1 MGTRGLPWRTNS
13 SALCRLKSCLLSVSC
28 FWCGFSSANF
38 PEVLRMEGMI
48 DFRTLEKELEQAIAS
63 DEKYKREND
72 AKFRAVR
79 QKVASY
85 EEFRDIVRASHLKPL
100 DKGDKMRSKRSMLWN
115 SCAFKSNCK
124 EESGIELSQEL
135 EQLPE
140 TSAEFYRDW
149 RRCMKSS
156 QQRYQLLL
164 QLGPQSL
171 GRIFQTDLAYGLL
184 GEFLAVLTENVCMED
199 QNIVLEILESFAGT
213 KRFGLNIE
221 LLGEQEKE
229 GCRGLFEKLQKMASG
244 PSEPAESP
252 NASDE
257 ESMAQSKIHGQTDG
271 PAEEKLR
278 KLMQLYQIS

>member
-1 MGTRGLPWRTNS
+1 
-13 SALCRLKSCLLSVSC
+13 
-28 FWCGFSSANF
+28 
-38 PEVLRMEGMI
+38 MEGMI
-48 DFRTLEKELEQAIAS
+48 DFRALEKELGQAIAS

-72 AKFRAVR
+72 AKFRAVH

-100 DKGDKMRSKRSMLWN
+100 EKRDKMRSKRSMLWN
-115 SCAFKSNCK
+115 SCAFKPNCK
-124 EESGIELSQEL
+124 EESEVELSQDL
-135 EQLPE
+135 ERLPE

-156 QQRYQLLL
+156 HQRYQLLL

-171 GRIFQTDLAYGLL
+171 GRIFQTDLAFGLL
-184 GEFLAVLTENVCMED
+184 GEFLVVLTENVCMED
-199 QNIVLEILESFAGT
+199 QNTVLEILESFAST

-229 GCRGLFEKLQKMASG
+229 GCRGLFKKLQKMASG
-244 PSEPAESP
+244 PGELAESP
-252 NASDE
+252 DASDE
-257 ESMAQSKIHGQTDG
+257 GSTAQSKIHGQTDG
-271 PAEEKLR
+271 PTEEKLR